1 MATLKNLEHIQK
13 DIEILKKES
22 VLTKSKILDL
32 HLLLEKER
40 TLLNIKLYEY
50 NLTIQEQK
58 KKIYQLQKELD
69 EEKICHYLT
78 KKLCIFSTKLK
89 N

>member
-1 MATLKNLEHIQK
+1 MECNYLENTQK
-13 DIEILKKES
+13 ELVKEI
-22 VLTKSKILDL
+22 
-32 HLLLEKER
+32 
-40 TLLNIKLYEY
+40 TLLNTKLYEYNLTIQEQKKEITLLNTKLYEY

-78 KKLCIFSTKLK
+78 KKLCIFPTKLK

>member
-1 MATLKNLEHIQK
+1 MECNYIDYINIKEQLENIQK
-13 DIEILKKES
+13 EL
-22 VLTKSKILDL
+22 V
-32 HLLLEKER
+32 KER
-40 TLLNIKLYEY
+40 TLLNTKLYEY

-58 KKIYQLQKELD
+58 KKIYQLQKELE

-78 KKLCIFSTKLK
+78 KKLCIFPTKLK

>member
-1 MATLKNLEHIQK
+1 MECNYSDYIHIKKQLENIQK
-13 DIEILKKES
+13 EIEKN
-22 VLTKSKILDL
+22 
-32 HLLLEKER
+32 R
-40 TLLNIKLYEY
+40 TLLNTKLYEY

-78 KKLCIFSTKLK
+78 KKLCIFSY
-89 N
+89 

>member
-1 MATLKNLEHIQK
+1 MECNYVDYINIKKQLENTQK
-13 DIEILKKES
+13 EL
-22 VLTKSKILDL
+22 V
-32 HLLLEKER
+32 KER
-40 TLLNIKLYEY
+40 TLLNTKLYEY

-69 EEKICHYLT
+69 KEKICHYLT
-78 KKLCIFSTKLK
+78 KKLCIFPTKLK

>member
-1 MATLKNLEHIQK
+1 MECNYSDYINIKEQLENTQKEIEKN
-13 DIEILKKES
+13 
-22 VLTKSKILDL
+22 
-32 HLLLEKER
+32 R
-40 TLLNIKLYEY
+40 TLLNTKLYEY

-78 KKLCIFSTKLK
+78 KKLCIFPTKLK